1 MVPEPAGTKWHHFT
15 PSEQLCLSC
24 SSCEVKL
31 QGASY
36 EDPES
41 GFMTFCISSS
51 VPSQN
56 LKTSYRVSLIVYVN
70 TARNTNASVC
80 LGGLQVSEDVGQQ
93 GASYSACRFVYAL
106 GFFFFLLVLILNNIP
121 TIEGCKKTISVYAG
135 ITCY

>member
-1 MVPEPAGTKWHHFT
+1 MVPKPAGTKWHHFT

-106 GFFFFLLVLILNNIP
+106 GFF
-121 TIEGCKKTISVYAG
+121 SAG
-135 ITCY
+135 SNFK